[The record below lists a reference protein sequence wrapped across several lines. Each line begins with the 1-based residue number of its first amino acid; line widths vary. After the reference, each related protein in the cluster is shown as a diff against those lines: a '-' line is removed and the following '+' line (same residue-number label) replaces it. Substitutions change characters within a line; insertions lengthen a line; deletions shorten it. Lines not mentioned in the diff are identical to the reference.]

1 MDEIKNKKFISDV
14 KRLNRIF
21 NNLKS
26 KKINH
31 NNKIVQKHLIIKNT
45 NIVKINNTYS
55 PNKIKRDNYN
65 TNKPIIK
72 NIELDYLNFSK
83 INLDD
88 YKINKSFDDDFF
100 SSPNY
105 QNLKKK
111 LASLRYIEKTNSF
124 FGESKA
130 NISIYSSQNY
140 DKENIIKE
148 SSKTPSTICNY
159 YTQSKIATTKKLEEN
174 PILLDNNSNVVN
186 NKNEKVLKKTLK
198 MKLNKRK
205 QSASELSRKMNLKRN
220 KMKNKNKKIK
230 NIAQLIKYKLKKNEN
245 YQNKFFI
252 HNKTQKNSNFAIF
265 LLNYFKN
272 PTINNVNRFYN
283 DKNHNVTSE
292 KSSMINEILT
302 TKLNSM
308 LNASNFKKND
318 MSFLKNNNVNKP
330 LYLRFDKIKYERYF
344 NQNNTVIKKSI
355 NYFSSK
361 NMKIKKV
368 NPSFLNSKNNLRINT
383 NSIISESSSLF
394 YLKNR
399 STVNTSKNNN
409 KTKIIINQTVSKEH
423 NLNVTCNKNKVFQIK
438 KILPSKKQITPK
450 NKIPKCNKNM
460 HCSTLNKKLFVN
472 TSDHI
477 ITILNEGF
485 TENKNSLKNM
495 IPNNFTDSRPKKFNV
510 TNKMNDIKQKLF
522 YSNIYNTQNKWRKNN
537 DLKKCKYNYSLGKKK
552 ISFDQLNN
560 LVSIEESVKVKE

>member
-159 YTQSKIATTKKLEEN
+159 YTQSKISTTKKLEEN

-308 LNASNFKKND
+308 FNASNFKKND

-495 IPNNFTDSRPKKFNV
+495 IPNNFTDSRPKKLNV

-522 YSNIYNTQNKWRKNN
+522 YSNVYNTQNKWRKNN